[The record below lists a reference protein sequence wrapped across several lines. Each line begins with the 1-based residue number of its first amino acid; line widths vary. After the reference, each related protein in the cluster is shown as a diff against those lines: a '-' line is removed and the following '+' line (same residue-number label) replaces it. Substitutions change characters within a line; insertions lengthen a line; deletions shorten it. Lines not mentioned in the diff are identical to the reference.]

1 MRRQGSPPRTVSAE
15 PLPAPGPDPATLSFD
30 EALAELQ
37 QTVAALEAGGAP
49 LEASLALYERGV
61 ALHERCAALL
71 ADAELRVSRLVERA
85 GGAIEALEIKATDEG

>member
-1 MRRQGSPPRTVSAE
+1 MTTVSPE
-15 PLPAPGPDPATLSFD
+15 PPPATAPDPASLTFD

-37 QTVAALEAGGAP
+37 ATVATLEAGGAP

-71 ADAELRVSRLVERA
+71 ADAELRVGRLVQRA
-85 GGAIEALEIKATDEG
+85 GGAIETLELKPSADDGG

>member
-1 MRRQGSPPRTVSAE
+1 MPPATGA
-15 PLPAPGPDPATLSFD
+15 DPATLTFD

-37 QTVAALEAGGAP
+37 LTVAELEAGGAS
-49 LEASLALYERGV
+49 LEASIALYERGV

-85 GGAIEALEIKATDEG
+85 GGAIAALELKQTDEGD